1 MKLVTGISTILMKE
15 VIILHCRVVSVE
27 HSTGNILPRNAR
39 AALITGFMGWWGTL
53 MISLVW

>member
-1 MKLVTGISTILMKE
+1 MKE
-15 VIILHCRVVSVE
+15 VIILHCRVNSVE
-27 HSTGNILPRNAR
+27 RSTGSMDVIRNAR